1 MSKRSIVRVHFVL
14 AFSLAALFAPPRIA
28 AAQTPTD
35 AVISC
40 LDESANDFKKCVD
53 DLAWYAEALCYARYA
68 ADGVLC
74 LPGGIISGIS

>member
-1 MSKRSIVRVHFVL
+1 MTKRSIVRVHFVL
-14 AFSLAALFAPPRIA
+14 AFALAALFAPPRIA
-28 AAQTPTD
+28 AAQTPTG
-35 AVISC
+35 AVLEC
-40 LDESANDFKKCVD
+40 LDEAADDFKKCVD

>member
-28 AAQTPTD
+28 AAQTRTD
-35 AVISC
+35 AVLACI
-40 LDESANDFKKCVD
+40 DEAANDFKKCVD

-68 ADGVLC
+68 SEGVQC
-74 LPGGIISGIS
+74 LPSGTFGAL